1 MPLIDPEIEIKKKKK
16 TIHFPLY
23 PRNAKAII
31 INLYNDHK
39 QEALAQLL

>member
-1 MPLIDPEIEIKKKKK
+1 MPLIDPEIAIFQKRE

-23 PRNAKAII
+23 PRNAKTII

-39 QEALAQLL
+39 QKARSQLL

>member
-1 MPLIDPEIEIKKKKK
+1 MPLTDPEIEIKKKK